1 MARFDVYPMPGRGQ
15 AGYVVDAQ
23 AALLDRLATR
33 IVAPLLPPGD
43 APPPI
48 SDLNPVFEIADQP
61 FMLTTQALAAIP
73 RRERARAVASLADQQ
88 DRIIRAW
95 ISC

>member
-43 APPPI
+43 APPP
-48 SDLNPVFEIADQP
+48 
-61 FMLTTQALAAIP
+61 T
-73 RRERARAVASLADQQ
+73 SL
-88 DRIIRAW
+88 
-95 ISC
+95 SC